1 MNKLEKVLYELNSIE
16 GGVSSKCIID
26 LRAQLI
32 STLFFLVAMLSLP
45 ILDINSLI
53 LFIIFPII
61 ECSYSS
67 ISYVKIIKRSTIV
80 IPFVF
85 LIGIFNPIFDQRVVL
100 KIFDINITAGW
111 ISFISIIFRAMLSTQ
126 VVLILIYRSGFNNI
140 CHSFQHLG
148 VPSIFT
154 NQLMFAYH
162 YIFIMVQEALSMQ
175 RARKARGYG
184 NNNYSFKMWGVIVG
198 QLLLRTMD
206 RASMIHKAMLSR
218 GFSGHIETKNI
229 MKWGIND
236 NIYLTSWLFVFI
248 ILRFVNIPSLFSNI

>member
-1 MNKLEKVLYELNSIE
+1 MSKLESVLYELNIIE
-16 GGVSSKCIID
+16 DGVGAKSFID

-32 STLFFLVAMLSLP
+32 VILLFQISMLSLP

-61 ECSYSS
+61 ECAFSS
-67 ISYVKIIKRSTIV
+67 ISYVKIIKRSLIV
-80 IPFVF
+80 LPFVL
-85 LIGIFNPIFDQRVVL
+85 LIGIFNPIFDQRTVF
-100 KIFDINITAGW
+100 KIFDINVTAGW
-111 ISFISIIFRAMLSTQ
+111 ISFISIIVRGMLSTQ

-140 CHSFQHLG
+140 CHSLQHMG
-148 VPSIFT
+148 VPSLFT

-162 YIFIMVQEALSMQ
+162 YIYIMVQEALSMQ
-175 RARKARGYG
+175 RARLARGYG
-184 NNNYSFKMWGVIVG
+184 KNNYSFKMWGTIVG

-218 GFSGHIETKNI
+218 GFSGHIETKNV

-236 NIYLTSWLFVFI
+236 IIYLASWSCIFI
-248 ILRFVNIPSLFSNI
+248 ILRFANIPSLFSYI